1 MTTSYAKIE
10 ITGTLTVLTGL
21 QIGAGDGFSAIGAVD
36 KPVVR
41 DPLSRLPMI
50 PGTSLK
56 GKVRTLLSRQYGA
69 DTETFYRKPN
79 EDHAHIRRLFGD
91 TEEYMTGRLVFR
103 DTKLTNKDDLEA
115 RGAKTLTEVKFE
127 NAINRVTAKANLRQ
141 MERVI
146 PGSEFAFSLVYEV
159 SFGTPGEEQKASLP
173 SSDEI
178 IEDFNAIAR
187 GLKLL
192 ELDYLGGSGTRG
204 YGQVKFSNLK
214 ARAAVGALDGSL
226 LEKLN
231 HELATAI
238 SRTPGVRRMNTY
250 LKPFE
255 LTLRCLGPVFIG
267 SGEKRTS
274 KEYHVEGDRVYF
286 PDMELLY
293 ADIPAHKRKSFEA
306 FVMNTDGAQ
315 ATAPLKEWVEPNAVK
330 LDPAK
335 HRGYEVKIGSIEPR
349 RASRGRGGRMTRK
362 KLTLNEIHAFI
373 KDPLGRPYVP
383 GSTVKGM
390 LRSIYLQSLVHKRT
404 AQPVR
409 VPGHQTREHRQYGE
423 RFERKELRKSGR
435 PNTRPQDAVNDLF
448 QAIRVTDSPALRTSD
463 LLICQKMD
471 MNVHGKP
478 DGLPLFRECLAP
490 GTSISHRVVVDTSP
504 TARGGWREGER
515 FLETLAETAAS
526 VNQARYAE
534 YRAMYPGVNAI
545 VGPIVYLGGGAGYR
559 SKTFVTDQD
568 DMAKVLD
575 AQFGKVVKH
584 VDKTRE
590 LRVSPL
596 VLKRT
601 KIDNICYEMGQC
613 ELSIR
618 RAE

>member
-1 MTTSYAKIE
+1 M
-10 ITGTLTVLTGL
+10 
-21 QIGAGDGFSAIGAVD
+21 
-36 KPVVR
+36 
-41 DPLSRLPMI
+41 
-50 PGTSLK
+50 PG
-56 GKVRTLLSRQYGA
+56 R
-69 DTETFYRKPN
+69 F
-79 EDHAHIRRLFGD
+79 
-91 TEEYMTGRLVFR
+91 
-103 DTKLTNKDDLEA
+103 
-115 RGAKTLTEVKFE
+115 
-127 NAINRVTAKANLRQ
+127 
-141 MERVI
+141 
-146 PGSEFAFSLVYEV
+146 
-159 SFGTPGEEQKASLP
+159 
-173 SSDEI
+173 
-178 IEDFNAIAR
+178 
-187 GLKLL
+187 
-192 ELDYLGGSGTRG
+192 
-204 YGQVKFSNLK
+204 
-214 ARAAVGALDGSL
+214 
-226 LEKLN
+226 
-231 HELATAI
+231 
-238 SRTPGVRRMNTY
+238 
-250 LKPFE
+250 
-255 LTLRCLGPVFIG
+255 
-267 SGEKRTS
+267 TS